1 MAEAPVISVIV
12 CAYESRDR
20 IDTPLRSL
28 GRQDLGEP
36 HEVIVVASG
45 RDGCADY
52 VRNAYPDVRV
62 IHSGERLYAAQ
73 GRNRGVEAARG
84 RYVAFI
90 PDDCAAPD
98 DWLRRRVEKHGEGFA
113 AVGGA
118 ITNGTPRS
126 PVGSAGYYLEY
137 SDLLP
142 SERVLERQ
150 WVPHSLSYER
160 ELVLRLGG
168 FPEDVATGEDT
179 VFNQRCLRE
188 GVEVGYDARIQL
200 AHRNPTG
207 LRRYLA
213 HQRAHGRGLVTCADR
228 HGLTWGLGRL
238 DVPAPVAAYQAFAR
252 FPLGR
257 WLTSLASVARGRPSR
272 LPYLVALTPLTWAG
286 LWAASAGAWQ
296 EWRRLSS

>member
-1 MAEAPVISVIV
+1 VV
-12 CAYESRDR
+12 CAYNSRHR

-28 GRQDLGEP
+28 QQQDTADP
-36 HEVIVVASG
+36 FEVVVVASG
-45 RDGCADY
+45 DDGCAEY
-52 VRNAYPDVRV
+52 TAEAFPGVRV
-62 IHSGERLYAAQ
+62 IHSEARLYPAE
-73 GRNRGVEAARG
+73 GRNRGVGAARG

-90 PDDCAAPD
+90 PDDCAAPR
-98 DWLRRRVEKHGEGFA
+98 DWLRRRLDKHREGFA
-113 AVGGA
+113 AVGGS

-142 SERVLERQ
+142 SERVLARQ

-168 FPEDVATGEDT
+168 FPEDVQTGEDT
-179 VFNQRCLRE
+179 VLNQRLLRE
-188 GVEVGYDARIQL
+188 GTRVGYDARIQL
-200 AHRNPTG
+200 AHDNPTG

-213 HQRAHGRGLVTCADR
+213 HQHDHGRGLVTCADR
-228 HGLTWGLGRL
+228 HGLTWGLGKL
-238 DVPAPVAAYQAFAR
+238 DVPAPVAAYRAFGR

-272 LPYLVALTPLTWAG
+272 LPYFVALTPLLWAG
-286 LWAASAGAWQ
+286 LWAASAGAWT
-296 EWRRLSS
+296 EWRVLRGRG